1 MADLRITKI
10 VCPSC
15 GGSGK
20 FSTVI
25 DIPCMWC
32 RGEKRLATEKAHDY
46 ADNLFMLAGGG
57 FIAGDHDFEHKV
69 EMEKRAEK
77 IYALTGCAPPW
88 SSRRLVH
95 GTIADLG
102 GIAEKSLKVGDNG

>member
-15 GGSGK
+15 EGSGK

-32 RGEKRLATEKAHDY
+32 HGATRVPVEKARRY
-46 ADNLFMLAGGG
+46 ASVLWMIAGGG

-77 IYALTGCAPPW
+77 IYTLTGERAPWLCAATKV
-88 SSRRLVH
+88 SS
-95 GTIADLG
+95 
-102 GIAEKSLKVGDNG
+102 